1 MTIQEPF
8 FIHLDNAGGII
19 LTTLNYT
26 HHYTDPTQAAED
38 TWALLNGATTEHWDN
53 NEPENEPNEIFNY
66 DWDDIIDQLSDYY
79 CYWNYSGSSE
89 GDYFKHLFMLQ
100 HKAELQS
107 LQAENLT
114 TAQAIAQ
121 MWGGDGQCFKH
132 EKTEICID
140 EFCQF
145 LAATRYENA
154 VWEGNQDG
162 QHGTIQEVFVFRDNS
177 FLLSDNFWDIECHQ
191 GQVIVDGQ
199 IYK

>member
-1 MTIQEPF
+1 MNIREPF
-8 FIHLDNAGGII
+8 FIHFTNAGGI
-19 LTTLNYT
+19 TLMTKNYA
-26 HHYTDPTQAAED
+26 HHYTDPCAAAED
-38 TWALLNGATTEHWDN
+38 SWFLLNGETTEDWN
-53 NEPENEPNEIFNY
+53 SNEPEHRLEPDIYHSDVINNLSEHFCEY
-66 DWDDIIDQLSDYY
+66 DYIGIANAEYH
-79 CYWNYSGSSE
+79 
-89 GDYFKHLFMLQ
+89 KHLFMLQ

-121 MWGGDGQCFKH
+121 MWGGDGQCFLH
-132 EKTEICID
+132 EKTEICIV

-154 VWEGNQDG
+154 VWEGIQDG
-162 QHGTIQEVFVFRDNS
+162 QVGTIQEVFVFSDNS